1 MKIEELNGSE
11 LFFAGRV
18 MTKLVEITKE
28 QKKTNKDYEKA
39 FDYLLSKFD
48 EINTEIEKEIYLE
61 FKEAIDNLKKNF
73 EEWCIIDLYNELES
87 KIQELEI
94 SIRSLRK
101 TGQKYAEAE
110 RDYKIL
116 LRQEVLKL
124 RDEGQAIGVITLTCY
139 GIPSVAEARFKRDTA
154 EAIYKANLEAI
165 STIKLQIR
173 VLENQINR
181 EFGMEG
187 NRL

>member
-1 MKIEELNGSE
+1 M
-11 LFFAGRV
+11 
-18 MTKLVEITKE
+18 
-28 QKKTNKDYEKA
+28 
-39 FDYLLSKFD
+39 
-48 EINTEIEKEIYLE
+48 
-61 FKEAIDNLKKNF
+61 
-73 EEWCIIDLYNELES
+73 DLYNELQQ
-87 KIQELEI
+87 KIRELEI

-139 GIPSVAEARFKRDTA
+139 GIPSVAEARFKRDIA
-154 EAIYKANLEAI
+154 ETIYKANLEAI